1 MDRRSEYY
9 YYGRNDFSLK
19 KLGKKIGNVAKDAV
33 TLGKAPI
40 ALAVSSVTGKKPKLE
55 YKTKVLGAVG
65 KIHDES
71 TKKLTGTVKAVGDT
85 ITLGYATKAA
95 NLVRKKENR
104 EQAYKYHELEKSN
117 TGMKFVDKASG
128 VVGKVAPVAGA
139 LVGGYTL
146 ASGLKT
152 AAAKTKIP
160 TAILQQA
167 AERLRVGAN
176 TDADTLRDTSLLED
190 FKNGREEVRDDES
203 NDDGNLLA
211 GFGNVSPIMIGIA
224 ILALILLAMGSRGS
238 SNNSG
243 STRTY
248 KSRR

>member
-1 MDRRSEYY
+1 MDRRNEI
-9 YYGRNDFSLK
+9 YYGRNNFSLK
-19 KLGKKIGNVAKDAV
+19 KLGKKIGNIGKDV
-33 TLGKAPI
+33 ITLGKAPI
-40 ALAVSSVTGKKPKLE
+40 ALAVSSVTGKKPKLN

-85 ITLGYATKAA
+85 ITLGYATKAT
-95 NLVRKKENR
+95 NLLRKKEDR
-104 EQAYKYHELEKSN
+104 ETAYKYHELEKSN

-152 AAAKTKIP
+152 AAAKTGLP
-160 TAILQQA
+160 SSILNQA
-167 AERLRVGAN
+167 VQKLKVGAN
-176 TDADTLRDTSLLED
+176 DDADSLRDTSLLED
-190 FKNGREEVRDDES
+190 FKNGNEEVRDDDYG
-203 NDDGNLLA
+203 DDGNLLA

-224 ILALILLAMGSRGS
+224 ILALIFLAMGSSGS
-238 SNNSG
+238 SSNG
-243 STRTY
+243 STKY
-248 KSRR
+248 RRK